1 MYLLRSVQDF
11 QGNCEIL
18 LLFSVCRFK
27 GVKGRNGNV
36 LRVFLVVKISVV
48 FSLKVKILVLD
59 LIMFM

>member
-18 LLFSVCRFK
+18 LLFSFCT
-27 GVKGRNGNV
+27 VKREEWEMGNV

>member
-18 LLFSVCRFK
+18 LLFSFCVQL
-27 GVKGRNGNV
+27 KGRNGNV